1 MIEVDIPSY
10 KQLKIKYVIF
20 DYNGTLAVD
29 GIIRSEIKEKLEKL
43 SEKVEVYVLTADTYG
58 NVKENL
64 RDVNINLEIISQ
76 ENGKFDKL
84 NFVKKL
90 GVEYC
95 IAIGNGNNDIL
106 MLKEAQIGIGIIGD
120 EGCSVEAI
128 KNSDIIVKN
137 IDTCLDLL
145 LNPNRLK
152 ATLRG

>member
-1 MIEVDIPSY
+1 MIELDIPSY

-29 GIIRSEIKEKLEKL
+29 GIMKSEIKEKLKKL

-64 RDVNINLEIISQ
+64 RDVNVNLKIISQ
-76 ENGKFDKL
+76 ENGKIDKL
-84 NFVKKL
+84 NFVKEL
-90 GVEYC
+90 GAEYC
-95 IAIGNGNNDIL
+95 IAIGNGNNDML
-106 MLKEAQIGIGIIGD
+106 MLKEVQIGIVIIGD
-120 EGCSVEAI
+120 EGCFVETI
-128 KNSDIIVKN
+128 KNSDIITKN

>member
-29 GIIRSEIKEKLEKL
+29 GIIRSEIKEKLKRL

-64 RDVNINLEIISQ
+64 KDVNVSLKIISQ
-76 ENGKFDKL
+76 ENGQIDKL
-84 NFVKKL
+84 NFVRKL
-90 GVEYC
+90 GAEYC
-95 IAIGNGNNDIL
+95 IAIGNGNNDML
-106 MLKEAQIGIGIIGD
+106 MLKEAQIGICIIGD
-120 EGCSVEAI
+120 EGCFAETI
-128 KNSDIIVKN
+128 KNSDIIIKN
-137 IDTCLDLL
+137 IDDCLELL